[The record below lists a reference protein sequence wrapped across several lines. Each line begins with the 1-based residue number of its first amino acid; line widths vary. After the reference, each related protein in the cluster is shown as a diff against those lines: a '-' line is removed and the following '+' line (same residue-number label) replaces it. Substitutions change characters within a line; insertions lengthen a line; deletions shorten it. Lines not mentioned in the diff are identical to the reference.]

1 MEQANTQAQ
10 PQAIEIDPNIK
21 AIFEDIE
28 RKFGQINMLLVLQ
41 FTSNTTL
48 QCLAQLPGMDQ
59 DKMQL
64 VSAPIVA
71 ALNAAIGYA
80 EKARQAQMGKQ
91 AGSQAPEPV
100 MNGADIEGDGTVM
113 VTPKPSLN

>member
-41 FTSNTTL
+41 FTSNTAL

-64 VSAPIVA
+64 VSAPIIA
-71 ALNAAIGYA
+71 ALNAAIGYS
-80 EKARQAQMGKQ
+80 EKARQSQMGKQ
-91 AGSQAPEPV
+91 AETPQHITQA
-100 MNGADIEGDGTVM
+100 NGADTGDGTVM